1 MLGGGGG
8 GSGNSWARFAI
19 IVTESASRDLLPM
32 GVLGCFK
39 QSERKE

>member
-19 IVTESASRDLLPM
+19 IVTESASRDPPHFSLW
-32 GVLGCFK
+32 VC
-39 QSERKE
+39 